1 MKAPYLLGLLGT
13 GSTGLNLQEKSIECA
28 GVAFDK
34 TKKNSFILEVM
45 AECSKSPA
53 VQVLPSTR
61 SQTDRESEV
70 PEDFSGFLFLRIG
83 KKRLK

>member
-1 MKAPYLLGLLGT
+1 MKAPYVTLLGLLGT

-34 TKKNSFILEVM
+34 TNSFILEVM

-70 PEDFSGFLFLRIG
+70 PEDLSGFLFLRIG